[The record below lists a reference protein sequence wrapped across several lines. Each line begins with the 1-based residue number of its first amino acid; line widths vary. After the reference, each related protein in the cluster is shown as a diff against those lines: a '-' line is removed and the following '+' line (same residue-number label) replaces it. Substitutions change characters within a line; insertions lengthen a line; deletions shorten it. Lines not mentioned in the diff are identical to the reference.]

1 MSSKFMPG
9 IIALVAV
16 GVVQLAT
23 ALPQIESNG
32 WALVVEG
39 DSKDSAV
46 RADCEAVATALN
58 SLKYGSSSISD
69 IKCSYNRGYRLSTD
83 EPNDVELLNTLL
95 AFSVSDYSYGEVS
108 AAVDLADVKSG
119 MADMKNQLAELK
131 ALLTPE
137 CTANRLAR
145 AQGNFA
151 TNPGNSA
158 TNPGNS
164 ATNPGNSANSSDG
177 KTNTAAIVVPI
188 VAVLLVAAIVA
199 TVLVM
204 KGRGTKYA
212 EVERRAANV
221 PPATTQPNPAFNP
234 ADAADAVPEPGSDE
248 AQSTA

>member
-1 MSSKFMPG
+1 M
-9 IIALVAV
+9 
-16 GVVQLAT
+16 
-23 ALPQIESNG
+23 
-32 WALVVEG
+32 
-39 DSKDSAV
+39 
-46 RADCEAVATALN
+46 
-58 SLKYGSSSISD
+58 
-69 IKCSYNRGYRLSTD
+69 
-83 EPNDVELLNTLL
+83 

-164 ATNPGNSANSSDG
+164 ANDPANSSDG

-188 VAVLLVAAIVA
+188 VSVLLVAAIAA

-234 ADAADAVPEPGSDE
+234 SNYPADAADAVPEPGSDE
-248 AQSTA
+248 ARSTA